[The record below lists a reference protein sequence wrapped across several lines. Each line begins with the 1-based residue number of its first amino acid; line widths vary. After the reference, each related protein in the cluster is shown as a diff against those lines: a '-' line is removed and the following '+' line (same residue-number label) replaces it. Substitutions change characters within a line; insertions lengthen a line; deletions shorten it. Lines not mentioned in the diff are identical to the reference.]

1 MAAPHNVIESARKA
15 VLQKFPD
22 MAGMSCSSEAAPVG
36 GKYIVTARRTM
47 ATKDGRSI
55 QRVVR
60 VTVDDSGRVLRVS
73 ASK

>member
-1 MAAPHNVIESARKA
+1 MAAPRNVVEAARRA
-15 VLQKFPD
+15 ILQRFPD
-22 MAGMSCSSEAAPVG
+22 MAGMSCSSEAAPAS